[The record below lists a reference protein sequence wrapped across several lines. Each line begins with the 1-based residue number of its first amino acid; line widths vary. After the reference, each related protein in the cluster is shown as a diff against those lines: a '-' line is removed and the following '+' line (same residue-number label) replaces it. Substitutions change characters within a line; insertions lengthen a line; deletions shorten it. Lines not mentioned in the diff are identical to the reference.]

1 MGVLISDLTSP
12 TLFLSSVVVGELLLD
27 RVVNCSKHLGSKK
40 RKPDNYFNKKLCLK
54 KWFMKIPDLIGKLFK
69 ESSSVLSSTLRS
81 QETGMNPVA
90 VLKNIRS
97 WVRAVKSP
105 SSWIK
110 CGKSKKNMFF
120 WGDLQQDSV
129 SRTSRV

>member
-40 RKPDNYFNKKLCLK
+40 RKPDNYFNQKLCFK
-54 KWFMKIPDLIGKLFK
+54 KWFMTIPDLIGQLFK
-69 ESSSVLSSTLRS
+69 ESSSVLSSMLRS

-97 WVRAVKSP
+97 WVRAIGSFRALGFFGGSP
-105 SSWIK
+105 K
-110 CGKSKKNMFF
+110 
-120 WGDLQQDSV
+120 
-129 SRTSRV
+129 R